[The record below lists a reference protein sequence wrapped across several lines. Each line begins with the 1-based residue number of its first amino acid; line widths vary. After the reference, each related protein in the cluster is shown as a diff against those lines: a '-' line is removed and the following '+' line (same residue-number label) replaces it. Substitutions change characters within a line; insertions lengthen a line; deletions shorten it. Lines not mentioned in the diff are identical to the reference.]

1 MKGAVQICK
10 TTSTYHECCGKV
22 PFILLLCTPA
32 FPFYAKKSQGPSTK
46 PWKLVLYQHLW

>member
-10 TTSTYHECCGKV
+10 TTSTYYECFGEV

-32 FPFYAKKSQGPSTK
+32 FPFYEKKSQGPNTK
-46 PWKLVLYQHLW
+46 L